1 MTVSYDTMSPRGDKI
16 EIKKKKKYSWSADNK
31 LITWL
36 VIFHLEVY
44 LRSQRK
50 LDTQMHFLLRKKKL
64 WFCNMDIFYNKLHL
78 RYAKKKTKK
87 YRKNTGRWYQKKK
100 ILILV
105 VIFLTVLTAMKFVS
119 TMYKRLIQWQL
130 GTAK

>member
-1 MTVSYDTMSPRGDKI
+1 MAIHDMTVSYDTMSPRGDKI

-50 LDTQMHFLLRKKKL
+50 LDTQMHFLLRKKK
-64 WFCNMDIFYNKLHL
+64 
-78 RYAKKKTKK
+78 T
-87 YRKNTGRWYQKKK
+87 
-100 ILILV
+100 LILQYGY
-105 VIFLTVLTAMKFVS
+105 FL
-119 TMYKRLIQWQL
+119 Q
-130 GTAK
+130 

>member
-1 MTVSYDTMSPRGDKI
+1 
-16 EIKKKKKYSWSADNK
+16 
-31 LITWL
+31 
-36 VIFHLEVY
+36 
-44 LRSQRK
+44 
-50 LDTQMHFLLRKKKL
+50 
-64 WFCNMDIFYNKLHL
+64 MDIFYNKLHL
-78 RYAKKKTKK
+78 RYAKK
-87 YRKNTGRWYQKKK
+87 RQKNTEKIQEDDTKKK